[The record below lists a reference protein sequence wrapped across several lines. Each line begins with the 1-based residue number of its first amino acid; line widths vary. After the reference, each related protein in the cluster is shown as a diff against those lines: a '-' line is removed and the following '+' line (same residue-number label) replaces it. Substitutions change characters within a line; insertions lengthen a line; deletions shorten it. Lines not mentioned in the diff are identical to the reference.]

1 MIGNERGT
9 VILEFEVECLER
21 FVALLNESELKRDG
35 KVIKVTID
43 EYKPGFAA
51 LVGNLEFETQ
61 T

>member
-35 KVIKVTID
+35 KVIKVLSLIHI
-43 EYKPGFAA
+43 
-51 LVGNLEFETQ
+51 
-61 T
+61 